1 MTLIKDFKNIVAAN
15 IQRDGIDNL
24 MEWVE
29 NETDFFTAPASTR
42 YHGSYE
48 GGLLEHSLNVYNR
61 LVFEMNTVIGEGW
74 EDIYSPETIAIV
86 ALFHDLCKIDRY
98 VLTEKWRKDEDGQWE
113 AYDAYDY
120 NKEKAEMG
128 HGAQSVYYLQKFI
141 QLTEIEAQAIY
152 WHMGAYDISP
162 YSSLANCSE
171 TFKWNPLAFLVHRA
185 DMAATYITE
194 NEAFDFAKP
203 MEAENDVDEEQDEP
217 VEEKPVR
224 KSRRTK
230 QADTEEAEEEEKPKR
245 TRAARRSRKVEEAET
260 EAADTV
266 DEDVEEEKPT
276 RRRSRRTKK
285 EDVAED
291 TPEEKPARITRRR
304 KKQEDVADEEE
315 PEAAE
320 EEPKSKIRMPR
331 KGRKATAK
339 EEPKTYYFYSEEED
353 VYYKSTE
360 NEPKNDNDILVDEQE
375 YLDAMCPVLEEDF
388 FYKLHGQAH
397 VLRAGERLPEEYD
410 EETWEP
416 ITEKEY
422 DKLTAD
428 SEKTVVRASRKKPT
442 PSRRPRK

>member
-1 MTLIKDFKNIVAAN
+1 MTLIKDFKTIVADN

-203 MEAENDVDEEQDEP
+203 VEAETVVDEEQDEP

-230 QADTEEAEEEEKPKR
+230 QDDTEEVEEEKPKR
-245 TRAARRSRKVEEAET
+245 TRAARRSRKTEEAET
-260 EAADTV
+260 EAA
-266 DEDVEEEKPT
+266 EAVEEVEDEKPT

-285 EDVAED
+285 EDVTED
-291 TPEEKPARITRRR
+291 AVEEKPARITRRR
-304 KKQEDVADEEE
+304 KKQEDEVEEE
-315 PEAAE
+315 PEVTE

-331 KGRKATAK
+331 KGRKAATK
-339 EEPKTYYFYSEEED
+339 EEPKTYYFYSEEDD

-388 FYKLHGQAH
+388 FYKLDGEAY

-410 EETWEP
+410 EETWKP
-416 ITEKEY
+416 ITEAQFE
-422 DKLTAD
+422 KLTAKP
-428 SEKTVVRASRKKPT
+428 EKTVERASRKKPT

>member
-1 MTLIKDFKNIVAAN
+1 MTLIKDFKTIVAAN
-15 IQRDGIDNL
+15 IQRDGINNL

-194 NEAFDFAKP
+194 NEAFDLAKP
-203 MEAENDVDEEQDEP
+203 VEAEDVVDEEQDEP

-260 EAADTV
+260 EAADAV
-266 DEDVEEEKPT
+266 EEVEEEKPV
-276 RRRSRRTKK
+276 RRRSRRAKK
-285 EDVAED
+285 EDVSED

-304 KKQEDVADEEE
+304 KKQEEVAEDEESE
-315 PEAAE
+315 VVE

-331 KGRKATAK
+331 KGRKAVAK

-360 NEPKNDNDILVDEQE
+360 NEPNNDNDILVDEQE

-388 FYKLHGQAH
+388 FYKLDGQAH

-410 EETWEP
+410 EDTWEP

>member
-42 YHGSYE
+42 FHGSYE

-74 EDIYSPETIAIV
+74 EEIYSPETIAIV

-203 MEAENDVDEEQDEP
+203 IEPVEVEEQEEP
-217 VEEKPVR
+217 VEEENPKR
-224 KSRRTK
+224 RSRRTK
-230 QADTEEAEEEEKPKR
+230 KVEEPEDEQEEEKPKR
-245 TRAARRSRKVEEAET
+245 TQAARRSRKVT
-260 EAADTV
+260 TDV
-266 DEDVEEEKPT
+266 DEQAAQEDEEEKPT
-276 RRRSRRTKK
+276 RRRSRRAKK

-291 TPEEKPARITRRR
+291 PAGEKPARITRRR
-304 KKQEDVADEEE
+304 KKQEEVAEDEE
-315 PEAAE
+315 PEVAE

-331 KGRKATAK
+331 KGRKVVAK

-375 YLDAMCPVLEEDF
+375 YLNAMCPVLEEDF
-388 FYKLHGQAH
+388 FYKLGGQAH

-410 EETWEP
+410 EDTWEP